1 MIVFE
6 KARCKNFM
14 SVGNYWYELDL
25 NTHKTVLVNSKN
37 GFGKSIICEFL
48 CFGLFNKPFRNINK
62 PALVN
67 SVNKKNCLVEIE
79 FSTNNKHYKVIRGI
93 KPNIFEIYENNILIN
108 QDASAKDYQ
117 EYLERFIL
125 KMTFKSFTQIVIL
138 GSTSYTPFM
147 QLTPADRR
155 TIIEDLL
162 DIQIFSTMATV
173 IKERFTVN
181 KNNIVAKKHDTEL
194 LKQKY
199 VLQKKHIEEL
209 KRNNEEEVNKLEQEI
224 VNNLQNIVTLRE
236 NNKLVSDKINTLQQT
251 VDNRLDIENKLRD
264 ITKIESQIETNLNKL
279 KRDILFFQNNNDCP
293 TCRQK
298 INSEF
303 KETEIEKINSKIEE
317 HQEGL
322 EKLERKLLTEQS
334 KLNKIAEIQQNI
346 QQLNLKIATNNASIE
361 EINKFVIR
369 NQKQIAFLLSSK
381 AISDNELND
390 LKELKEQLQKL
401 DVQLEELLT
410 EKQYLETGM
419 LLLKDTGIKTRVI
432 RQYLPI
438 INNLINKYLTY
449 FDFFV
454 NFNLDES
461 FKETIKSR
469 HRDEFTFGSFSEGE
483 KSRISLAI
491 LFCWREIAKL
501 RNSCHTNLLILD
513 EVIDGV
519 LDHAGIDS
527 FFELLNHIGDNTNV
541 FVLSPKGDGYA
552 DKFEKVIRLTKEK
565 GFSRI
570 INDE

>member
-361 EINKFVIR
+361 EINKFVSR

-390 LKELKEQLQKL
+390 LKELKKQLQKL